1 MGRMRSAAGL
11 AALVL
16 AAAVAAAGCGSAVG
30 VVDTQRVLN
39 ESVKALQYQKQ
50 LDDREK
56 QMAAELAVLAPQVSK
71 AELAARR
78 ARLLT
83 ELGQMK
89 ADLEAK
95 LNRQIMDAASEVAR
109 REGLRLDE
117 LARQV
122 GGRVVGDPARD
133 VRRVAPPDEAAPD
146 AVVVVLDPSL
156 LPRLEGR
163 AGAVIL
169 AEDAPEIG
177 R

>member
-39 ESVKALQYQKQ
+39 ESVKALQYQ
-50 LDDREK
+50 K

-109 REGLRLDE
+109 REGLRLV
-117 LARQV
+117 LV
-122 GGRVVGDPARD
+122 KGPTLLGGRDITQEVID
-133 VRRVAPPDEAAPD
+133 
-146 AVVVVLDPSL
+146 
-156 LPRLEGR
+156 RLK
-163 AGAVIL
+163 
-169 AEDAPEIG
+169 
-177 R
+177 